1 MSTII
6 GEVSIPAD
14 DQGFVLMQ
22 CPLCGEFFKIKPE
35 DYHAEDVIEI
45 WCPSCGLKAEN
56 DLIYNEMKKW
66 EKKFKGS
73 FISFKAGKKPQ
84 HEEEY
89 PIKYGIEALEVEEY
103 PCCKREAKIKPIY
116 KMCGSYC
123 PFCGVRY
130 EEY

>member
-1 MSTII
+1 MKEFRFSRLVIAL
-6 GEVSIPAD
+6 V
-14 DQGFVLMQ
+14 VLMKYMT
-22 CPLCGEFFKIKPE
+22 KISDAGKNPAYTSRNFPGMVFMQYTE
-35 DYHAEDVIEI
+35 
-45 WCPSCGLKAEN
+45 GN

-130 EEY
+130 EEH

>member
-22 CPLCGEFFKIKPE
+22 CPLCGEFFKIKPG

-56 DLIYNEMKKW
+56 YFTDDV
-66 EKKFKGS
+66 
-73 FISFKAGKKPQ
+73 
-84 HEEEY
+84 
-89 PIKYGIEALEVEEY
+89 IELAL
-103 PCCKREAKIKPIY
+103 KRQRITQMI
-116 KMCGSYC
+116 
-123 PFCGVRY
+123 
-130 EEY
+130 

>member
-56 DLIYNEMKKW
+56 YFTDDVIELALKKTKNYANDLIYNEMKKW

-89 PIKYGIEALEVEEY
+89 PIKYLSLIH
-103 PCCKREAKIKPIY
+103 I
-116 KMCGSYC
+116 
-123 PFCGVRY
+123 
-130 EEY
+130 